1 MKKKNDILQHINL
14 SGNEVQVLSIFNVRP
29 LSLTIAQSG
38 YLYIKI
44 KSESTVKM
52 IHEKTEK
59 IIDTSLTVKPW
70 ILSCVHVTKDY
81 KIVLGSDEEDKVVQ

>member
-1 MKKKNDILQHINL
+1 
-14 SGNEVQVLSIFNVRP
+14 
-29 LSLTIAQSG
+29 
-38 YLYIKI
+38 
-44 KSESTVKM
+44 M